1 MRSLTSSI
9 FAIITAIGMS
19 TGSLEVAAQTP
30 TPAAAGSKQ
39 SHSDQVF
46 RSGLAAYHVGNYAD
60 AMRIWSTVADQ
71 GNVNAQTAI
80 GYLYFAGLGVAQSV
94 ERARSWYAIAAAQ
107 GEPNAQYHM
116 GLIYLLGK
124 GVKKDL
130 AEAYMWCDLA
140 MKGGYTSDA
149 VHCREEA
156 SRNLSELE
164 IQEAEQRGRG
174 VINTAKF

>member
-9 FAIITAIGMS
+9 FATITAIGMS
-19 TGSLEVAAQTP
+19 TGSLVAAAQTP
-30 TPAAAGSKQ
+30 TAASFKR
-39 SHSDQVF
+39 SHSEQVF
-46 RSGLAAYHVGNYAD
+46 RSGLAAYNVGNYAD
-60 AMRIWSTVADQ
+60 AMRLWSTVAGK

-94 ERARSWYAIAAAQ
+94 ERARSWYAIAATQ

-124 GVKKDL
+124 GVKKDP

-140 MKGGYTSDA
+140 MKSGYTSDA
-149 VHCREEA
+149 FHCREEA